1 MYCEGVANGRVQAML
16 VNQGG
21 VCLGQ
26 RVLNDS
32 TSTDSKLAFSMSGRP
47 NGSYL
52 VVLKT
57 ANGQQVYKFMK

>member
-21 VCLGQ
+21 VCLSH
-26 RVLNDS
+26 REVNDNAPS
-32 TSTDSKLAFSMSGRP
+32 QLAFSLNGQP

-52 VVLKT
+52 VVLKS